1 LIFLKRKPLWNQVFF
16 SFFFLTPQLLLF
28 GSLKIAIKNPFFELW
43 FPSRFSLLP
52 AIKIF
57 LFSLFFF
64 FIFFSFFFFFFL
76 GKVDFLETEIEKK
89 KKMKK

>member
-1 LIFLKRKPLWNQVFF
+1 MEP

-57 LFSLFFF
+57 LCFLTEVLPFFPF
-64 FIFFSFFFFFFL
+64 FYFFFFFSEKWISWKIKL
-76 GKVDFLETEIEKK
+76 KK
-89 KKMKK
+89 KKK